1 MSILIFIIALSA
13 LVLIHELGHFLVARL
28 FKVKADEFGIGFP
41 PRIVGYVRD
50 EKGKWKRVGGSDEST
65 YKNTIWSFN
74 WLPLGG
80 FVRIKGEQADGAKDP
95 DAINSKPI
103 WQRILIIAAGVIMNW
118 VLAVLLFTAVYA
130 IGTNIALEDVPPGV
144 TASQAIVQVM
154 EVVPGSPAERSG
166 IHPGDQI
173 VDANGIVPKDAATL
187 RAQIQSQGAQ
197 PIQVTVT
204 DGSAKRNVTVTPA
217 MISDINRLG
226 LGIALA
232 DVAHVS
238 FPLPQAFLNGITTTA
253 NLTVLITEA
262 FGNILKDLVVKRQ
275 VAQDV
280 SGPIGIVVMSGQVV
294 KQGITPFLQFLGM
307 LSVNLAVINFLP
319 IPALDGG
326 RALFLVIEKIRRK
339 PMNRKLENKI
349 HGVAFLL
356 LIALILLISIHD
368 ISRLVHLSFP

>member
-1 MSILIFIIALSA
+1 MSILIFVIALSV

-41 PRIVGYVRD
+41 PRIFGFVRD
-50 EKGKWKRVGGSDEST
+50 EKGKWKHVSGADDKA

-80 FVRIKGEQADGAKDP
+80 FVRIKGEQDYGTTDADSLNA
-95 DAINSKPI
+95 KPI
-103 WQRILIIAAGVIMNW
+103 WQRLLIVAAGVIMNW

-130 IGTNIALEDVPPGV
+130 MGTNVALEDVPPGV
-144 TASQAIVQVM
+144 VSSQAVIQVM

-166 IHPGDQI
+166 MHIGDRI
-173 VDANGIVPKDAATL
+173 VDANGVAPKDAAAFREQIRLQGEQPMKLTL
-187 RAQIQSQGAQ
+187 ADETS
-197 PIQVTVT
+197 
-204 DGSAKRNVTVTPA
+204 KREVSVTPA
-217 MISDINRLG
+217 MIGDINRLG

-238 FPLPQAFLNGITTTA
+238 FPLPKAFWLGITTTA
-253 NLTVLITEA
+253 NLTVLITKA
-262 FGNILKDLVVKRQ
+262 FGGIITDLVVQQK

-294 KQGITPFLQFLGM
+294 KQGIAPFLQFLGM

-326 RALFLVIEKIRRK
+326 RALFLIIEKIRRK

-349 HGVAFLL
+349 HGIAFLL
-356 LIALILLISIHD
+356 LIGLILLVSIHD
-368 ISRLVHLSFP
+368 ITRLFQK